1 MHELSDEGAS
11 PQSSNAAPASSLPY
25 GEAAYGEAALPYGE
39 AAYGEAAEAADGDS
53 PLGAGAPFEYP
64 TFAASPGSVPTQEG
78 FQARPSL
85 PVPLARLDRPSLCP
99 ALPMTHAFLAPSQ
112 QESGEDDVHTT
123 AL

>member
-11 PQSSNAAPASSLPY
+11 PQSSNAAPASSLP
-25 GEAAYGEAALPYGE
+25 YGEAALPYGE

-64 TFAASPGSVPTQEG
+64 AFAASPGSVPTQEG

-85 PVPLARLDRPSLCP
+85 PVPLAPLDRPPYAPPS
-99 ALPMTHAFLAPSQ
+99 PMTHASLAPSQ
-112 QESGEDDVHTT
+112 QESDEDNVPTT